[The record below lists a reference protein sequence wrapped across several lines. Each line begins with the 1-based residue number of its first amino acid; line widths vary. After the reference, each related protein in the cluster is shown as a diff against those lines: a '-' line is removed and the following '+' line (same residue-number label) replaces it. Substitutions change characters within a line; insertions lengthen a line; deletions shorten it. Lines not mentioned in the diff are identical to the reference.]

1 MVIPSRDIKGLQAI
15 RGIVA
20 MKSKGAIRD
29 SSTMNRPH
37 LQIYLKDCAPY
48 VHDFNIDIL
57 D

>member
-20 MKSKGAIRD
+20 MKRKGAIRD

-37 LQIYLKDCAPY
+37 LQIYRKDCAPY